1 MKITKIAIRP
11 KKIRIDLV
19 LCPKTLLY
27 LQDLYCRRC
36 SYFEESSDEFIEC
49 TFSGHRYG
57 KSDPVKDR
65 IIKDLSKSFITELP
79 SNNNKLEVEHFAK
92 RLESSRVQNTDKE
105 LLKNDLSQYMRK
117 TNLTT
122 RLESIKKVTLKEE

>member
-36 SYFEESSDEFIEC
+36 SYLEESSEEFIEC
-49 TFSGHRYG
+49 AFSGHRYG

-79 SNNNKLEVEHFAK
+79 SNNNKFEVEHFAK

>member
-1 MKITKIAIRP
+1 MKVTKIAIRP

-36 SYFEESSDEFIEC
+36 SYFKGSLEEFIEC
-49 TFSGHRYG
+49 KFTGHRYG
-57 KSDPVKDR
+57 KPDPVKDR

-79 SNNNKLEVEHFAK
+79 SNNNDNGVEQFAK
-92 RLESSRVQNTDKE
+92 SLEKAKSQNTHKE
-105 LLKNDLSQYMRK
+105 LLKRELSQHIKK

-122 RLESIKKVTLKEE
+122 RLDSIKKVALKEE